1 LAGLCIIGRS
11 AMGVSIARG
20 AIAAG
25 LYRPEEIAIVSGRA
39 MAKLGIIGG
48 GAMGAA
54 FAKGVV
60 SSGAIGPSEVTVAD
74 LDEARLE
81 KLSREIGVK
90 TTTDNLAA
98 IREAEIIL
106 LAVKPG
112 IVPEVVEGIAN
123 VVSGRQLVISIAA
136 GVSLEAIE
144 SRLPDG
150 IGVIR
155 AMPNTPCQVG
165 AGAIGF
171 SPGKAATRDQ
181 VDAAKRIFDAVG
193 ISVEVPEKLLNAVT
207 GLSGSGPA
215 YVYVMI
221 EALSD
226 AGVRVGLPRGIALKL
241 AAQTVYGAAKM
252 VIEGGEH
259 PAMLKDQ
266 VASPGGTTIAGLDAL
281 EKAGFRS
288 ALIEAVKAAAKR
300 SEELV

>member
-1 LAGLCIIGRS
+1 MAGLC
-11 AMGVSIARG
+11 
-20 AIAAG
+20 
-25 LYRPEEIAIVSGRA
+25 
-39 MAKLGIIGG
+39 IIGG

-60 SSGAIGPSEVTVAD
+60 ASGVLKPREIVVAD
-74 LDEARLE
+74 LDEPRLG
-81 KLSREIGVK
+81 KLADELGVR
-90 TTTDNLAA
+90 TTKDNV
-98 IREAEIIL
+98 EAVSDADIVL

-112 IVPEVVEGIAN
+112 VVAPVVEGIAG
-123 VVSGRQLVISIAA
+123 VVTAGQLVISIAA

-144 SRLPDG
+144 SRLTTG

-171 SPGKAATRDQ
+171 AAGTAVTRDQ
-181 VDAAKRIFDAVG
+181 VEAAKRIFDAVG
-193 ISVEVPEKLLNAVT
+193 ISYEVPENLINAVT

-215 YVYVMI
+215 YIYVMI

-226 AGVRVGLPRGIALKL
+226 AGVRVGLPRPIAVKL

-252 VIEGGEH
+252 VLDSGDH
-259 PAMLKDQ
+259 PAALKDM
-266 VASPGGTTIAGLDAL
+266 VTSPGGTTIAALDAL

-288 ALIEAVKAAAKR
+288 ALIEAVKAARDR
-300 SEELV
+300 SEELA